1 MKLFEIGA
9 QIKKIRKE
17 AGITQT
23 ELAQKANISRVTL
36 GKCERGQMGAVS
48 IRTMDVILSNLN
60 YEIELKEK
68 IEHSFG
74 IPKLD
79 EIEQ

>member
-9 QIKKIRKE
+9 RIKKFRKE
-17 AGITQT
+17 AGLTQA

-48 IRTMDVILSNLN
+48 IRTLDVILNSLG

-68 IEHSFG
+68 VKGGFG
-74 IPKLD
+74 IPRLD
-79 EIEQ
+79 EV

>member
-9 QIKKIRKE
+9 RIKKLRKE
-17 AGITQT
+17 AGLTQ
-23 ELAQKANISRVTL
+23 EEVAQTANISRVTL

-48 IRTMDVILSNLN
+48 IRTLDVILNRLG

-68 IEHSFG
+68 VQNRFG

-79 EIEQ
+79 EME

>member
-36 GKCERGQMGAVS
+36 GKCERGQME
-48 IRTMDVILSNLN
+48 LSRS
-60 YEIELKEK
+60 E
-68 IEHSFG
+68 
-74 IPKLD
+74 PWM
-79 EIEQ
+79 

>member
-9 QIKKIRKE
+9 QIKKLRKG
-17 AGITQT
+17 AGMTQA
-23 ELAQKANISRVTL
+23 ELAQKAGISRVTL

-48 IRTMDVILSNLN
+48 IRTLDIILNSLG

-68 IEHSFG
+68 VKNSFG

-79 EIEQ
+79 EIGQ